1 MNEIRTEQLFQLS
14 IQVPADQMQDIGDTP
29 AGHRTIVKITGGEF
43 DGPRIRGRVIEGD
56 DWLLLRPDGVMQLDC
71 RMTLETD
78 DGHMI
83 CMTYRGLRHGPQEV
97 MDRIGRGEEVDASEY
112 YHRVTPYFET
122 ASEKYGWLNAAV
134 CVAAGHKRPWGGAYS
149 VHQVL

>member
-1 MNEIRTEQLFQLS
+1 MTEIRTELLFRLS
-14 IQVPADQMQDIGDTP
+14 IQVPADQTQDIGAT
-29 AGHRTIVKITGGEF
+29 AVGHRIIVKVTGGEF
-43 DGPRIRGRVIEGD
+43 QGPKIRGRVIEGD

-78 DGHMI
+78 DGHTI
-83 CMTYRGLRHGPQEV
+83 CMTYRGLRHGPPEV
-97 MDRIGRGEEVDASEY
+97 MDRISRGEAVDASEY

-122 ASEKYGWLNAAV
+122 ASEKYSWLNGIV
-134 CVAAGHKRPWGGAYS
+134 CIAAGHKQSWGGVYS